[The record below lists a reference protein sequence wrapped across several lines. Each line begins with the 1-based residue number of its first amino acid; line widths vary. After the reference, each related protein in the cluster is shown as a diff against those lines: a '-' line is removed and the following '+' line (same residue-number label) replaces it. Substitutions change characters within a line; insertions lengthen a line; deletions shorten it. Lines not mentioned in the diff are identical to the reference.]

1 MFDQKLLEFQNS
13 QQKLQEQANKVQ
25 QVKLEI
31 NVNKANEERPQYQQ
45 QFQERRPIS
54 RTVIQ
59 QKIEL
64 PKIKKE
70 NFKKMLDDLIGTR
83 GAYLL
88 DENSNILGK
97 VPTTELPV
105 TIKNLESVYA
115 IIFDGNVNKDLL
127 RAVEMANV
135 KFLVGM
141 NSLIDGPLATK
152 TSVLTRN
159 EL

>member
-1 MFDQKLLEFQNS
+1 M
-13 QQKLQEQANKVQ
+13 
-25 QVKLEI
+25 
-31 NVNKANEERPQYQQ
+31 
-45 QFQERRPIS
+45 
-54 RTVIQ
+54 
-59 QKIEL
+59 
-64 PKIKKE
+64 
-70 NFKKMLDDLIGTR
+70 
-83 GAYLL
+83 
-88 DENSNILGK
+88 
-97 VPTTELPV
+97 PV